1 MAENDWR
8 AEKKRLIARYHEE
21 NLRAEKGG
29 VVFAGS
35 SLMEMLPLE
44 ALAAELPEPK
54 PPMYNRGVGG
64 YTTADLLPVL
74 DICVWEL
81 APRMV
86 FINIGTNDLS
96 NASVTVPDLI
106 DRYDRILREIEAHLP
121 GVALYLMAYYPVNPD
136 AARDEGVRACLRV
149 RTNARIREANEAVQ
163 ELAARH
169 HQRYID
175 VNAPITDAQGRLRA
189 EYTLEG
195 MHINPAG
202 YRALWQELKQYVTE

>member
-35 SLMEMLPLE
+35 SLMEMLPLD

-81 APRMV
+81 APRKV

-96 NASVTVPDLI
+96 NASVTIPDLI

-121 GVALYLMAYYPVNPD
+121 GVVLYLMAYYPVNPD
-136 AARDEGVRACLRV
+136 AARDEGMHACLRV
-149 RTNARIREANEAVQ
+149 RTNARIREANEEVQ
-163 ELAARH
+163 KLAARH

-189 EYTLEG
+189 KYTLEG
-195 MHINPAG
+195 MHINATG